1 MSGVLFGDSDQDVG
15 KAWVGYVT
23 VAVER
28 GFDGGEGGLTYGVSQ
43 GVGRRAWGIGEEDDE
58 RAGEIPGVGVG
69 DRVVVPLGRKR
80 VEGVVV
86 GVLQDLPEG
95 LEAGKVRG
103 VERVVLRSGLPE
115 ELIGLA
121 RWIAGYYVCPLGMVL
136 QAMTPAGVRRG
147 VGQRS
152 GGVKRVVR
160 VMAGKVEG
168 GRWEMEGGEGEGVK
182 LTKLQR
188 RVMEVAREVE
198 GGWVEEKELADRAGA
213 KTVGPVRRLVEMG
226 VLEERS
232 QESGV
237 WSKEVKDGSERVEVE
252 LSAGQAAALRRLRE
266 GLGRFG
272 VHLLHGVTGSGK
284 TEVYLRL
291 IEGLVRV
298 GRSSGGA
305 EPGGGDPRALGDTGG
320 TSGGGVGVIVLVPEI
335 ALTPQTV
342 ARFVGRFERV
352 AVLHSGL
359 TPGQRHA
366 EWQRVRAGEVDV
378 VVGARSAV
386 FAPLPRLGL
395 IVVDE
400 EHDGSY
406 KQDQLPRY
414 HARDVAI
421 KRAQGLGIP
430 VVLGSATPAL
440 ESYARARRGA
450 GEPGGGH
457 PRALQ
462 VWSYLSLPER
472 VPGAVLP
479 RVEVVDMVQER
490 RERRGV
496 HLMSRAMEKRLEV
509 VLDGGGQAM
518 LLLNRR
524 GYANYIACTDHACG
538 WQMACDHCDAMM
550 VYHVNRQLPKG
561 GLLKCHHCGA
571 ETVLPSACPV
581 CGKTI
586 TVFGLGT
593 QRVEEE
599 FQSKFPGVSYCRMD
613 SDTMKRAGD
622 YERVLG
628 AFGRGET
635 RVLMGTQMI
644 AKGLDF
650 PGVRLVG
657 VISADTSLNFPD
669 FRSAERTF
677 QLIAQ
682 VAGRS
687 GRGTGEDAGGRV
699 VVQSFSPSEPAVALA
714 ATHDY
719 AGFAE
724 REMKL
729 REASGLPPSTR
740 MVRIVCRDK
749 DQAKANV
756 RAGRLAAGL
765 REAAGGEPTDSIRG
779 LRGAEVRVRGPM
791 PCPIAR
797 VADHYRVQVE
807 LIGPS
812 AGGLQRVM
820 TALRNAGELVSDAHT
835 AVDVDPIAL
844 L

>member
-1 MSGVLFGDSDQDVG
+1 
-15 KAWVGYVT
+15 
-23 VAVER
+23 
-28 GFDGGEGGLTYGVSQ
+28 
-43 GVGRRAWGIGEEDDE
+43 
-58 RAGEIPGVGVG
+58 G
-69 DRVVVPLGRKR
+69 DRVGVPLGRKW

-86 GVLQDLPEG
+86 GVREDLPEG
-95 LEAGKVRG
+95 LEAGRVRG
-103 VERVVLRSGLPE
+103 VERVVSRCQLSG
-115 ELIGLA
+115 ELVELA
-121 RWIAGYYVCPLGMVL
+121 KWIAGYYVCPLGMVL

-147 VGQRS
+147 VGQRAAE
-152 GGVKRVVR
+152 RVVR
-160 VMAGKVEG
+160 VRG
-168 GRWEMEGGEGEGVK
+168 GLAADNAAEAASPREAKK

-188 RVMEVAREVE
+188 RVVEVAGEIE
-198 GGWVEEKELADRAGA
+198 GAWVEEKELADRAGT
-213 KTVGPVRRLVEMG
+213 KTVGPVRRLVELG
-226 VLEERS
+226 VLELRS

-237 WSKEVKDGSERVEVE
+237 RSKEVVGGGERVEGGGVE
-252 LSAGQAAALRRLRE
+252 LSVGQAAALERLQAE
-266 GLGRFG
+266 VGRFG

-291 IEGLVRV
+291 IEGLLHQD
-298 GRSSGGA
+298 RSQATGLNGEGGGA
-305 EPGGGDPRALGDTGG
+305 
-320 TSGGGVGVIVLVPEI
+320 GVGVIVLVPEI

-366 EWQRVRAGEVDV
+366 EWQRVRAGQVDV

-386 FAPLPRLGL
+386 FAPLPKLGL

-440 ESYARARRGA
+440 ESYWRSKEQGVRSKKS
-450 GEPGGGH
+450 GGS
-457 PRALQ
+457 
-462 VWSYLSLPER
+462 WSYLALPER

-479 RVEVVDMVQER
+479 RVELVDMVQER

-496 HLMSRAMEKRLEV
+496 HLMSRALERRLAT
-509 VLDGGGQAM
+509 VLDSGGQAM

-524 GYANYIACTDHACG
+524 GYANYIACTDHTCG
-538 WQMACDHCDAMM
+538 WQMACGHCDAMM

-571 ETVLPSACPV
+571 ESVLPSACPV
-581 CGKTI
+581 CGKRI

-687 GRGTGEDAGGRV
+687 GRGTGPDAGGRV

-714 ATHDY
+714 AEHDY

-724 REMKL
+724 RELKL
-729 REASGLPPSTR
+729 REASGLPPSAR

-749 DQAKANV
+749 DQARANV
-756 RAGRLAAGL
+756 RAGRLAAEL
-765 REAAGGEPTDSIRG
+765 RAAVEGGASRGGDRSQATVLNGGGEVI
-779 LRGAEVRVRGPM
+779 RVRGPM

-812 AGGLQRVM
+812 AAGLQRVM
-820 TALRNAGELVSDAHT
+820 TVLRNAGELVSDAHT

>member
-1 MSGVLFGDSDQDVG
+1 MSGALFGDRREGETAD
-15 KAWVGYVT
+15 WVGYVT

-28 GFDGGEGGLTYGVSQ
+28 GFDGGYGGLTYGV
-43 GVGRRAWGIGEEDDE
+43 GPTLDE
-58 RAGEIPGVGVG
+58 RGLPGVG

-86 GVLQDLPEG
+86 GVCDQPPAG
-95 LEAGKVRG
+95 LAVGKVKG
-103 VERVVLRSGLPE
+103 VERVVSRSGLPG
-115 ELIGLA
+115 ELVELA

-147 VGQRS
+147 VGQRA

-160 VMAGKVEG
+160 VRSGKMEDGRWKVEG
-168 GRWEMEGGEGEGVK
+168 TEDEMK
-182 LTKLQR
+182 LTALQR
-188 RVMEVAREVE
+188 RVVEVAAAAD

-226 VLEERS
+226 VLELRSKEYGVRS
-232 QESGV
+232 QEVEG
-237 WSKEVKDGSERVEVE
+237 GRERVRVE
-252 LSAGQAAALRRLRE
+252 LSAGQASALERLRG

-291 IEGLVRV
+291 IEELLGEGQGI
-298 GRSSGGA
+298 GRA
-305 EPGGGDPRALGDTGG
+305 EPRGGDPRAIECVGEAGFA
-320 TSGGGVGVIVLVPEI
+320 SGGGGVIVLVPEI

-342 ARFVGRFERV
+342 SRFVGRFERV

-359 TPGQRHA
+359 TAGQRHA
-366 EWQRVRAGEVDV
+366 EWQRARAGEVDV

-440 ESYARARRGA
+440 ESYARAKKDARSKMKDA
-450 GEPGGGH
+450 G
-457 PRALQ
+457 

-479 RVEVVDMVQER
+479 KVEVVDMVAER

-496 HLMSRAMEKRLEV
+496 HLMSRAMEKRLEA
-509 VLDGGGQAM
+509 VLESGGQAM

-524 GYANYIACTDHACG
+524 GYANYIACPDHTCG
-538 WQMACDHCDAMM
+538 WQMACDHCDATM
-550 VYHVNRQLPKG
+550 VYHVNKQLPRG
-561 GLLKCHHCGA
+561 GLLRCHHCEA

-581 CGKTI
+581 CGKKI
-586 TVFGLGT
+586 SVFGLGT

-599 FQSKFPGVSYCRMD
+599 FQSKFPGVSYRRMD

-635 RVLMGTQMI
+635 KVLMGTQMI

-677 QLIAQ
+677 QLVSQ
-682 VAGRS
+682 VAGRA
-687 GRGTGEDAGGRV
+687 GRGTGPEAGGRV

-724 REMKL
+724 REMRL
-729 REASGLPPSTR
+729 REASGLPPSAR

-765 REAAGGEPTDSIRG
+765 REAAGAISPAGQEPRG
-779 LRGAEVRVRGPM
+779 GDPRALGDAQVRVRGPM

-797 VADHYRVQVE
+797 VADHFRVQVE
-807 LIGPS
+807 LLGPS
-812 AGGLQRVM
+812 AAGLQRVM